1 MTHLAGYVCTCQVQ
15 TRLFLSM
22 LFKLIS
28 GTLVHLCSKQE
39 YYYKGG
45 NFSRGVRSPAGL
57 GLGPGPG
64 PGGVY
69 APRGIGAGAL
79 ELGG

>member
-1 MTHLAGYVCTCQVQ
+1 
-15 TRLFLSM
+15 M

-57 GLGPGPG
+57 GPGPG
-64 PGGVY
+64 PGGVC

>member
-1 MTHLAGYVCTCQVQ
+1 MTHLAGYDCTCQVQ

-45 NFSRGVRSPAGL
+45 DFSRGVRSPAGL
-57 GLGPGPG
+57 GPG

-69 APRGIGAGAL
+69 APRGIGAWAP